1 MRRTNA
7 ACDFRW
13 VDWYDGRNPAGGS
26 GMATYRIYQ
35 YTSIGRPLD
44 PAYPTN
50 KAVLL
55 LMPLA
60 AALGAVIGWQRGGD
74 LLQVSQQALVFAL
87 ILFAAWALA
96 RELDPDDNPVAFIS
110 LVCAMLVA
118 LTVSSPGV
126 LIVFV
131 TLGLVRIVNRS
142 TGLTAR
148 RTDSIILMLVS
159 IAVIYWTE
167 SPLFGL
173 VAALAFFLDGS
184 LRDPLRQQWIYGF
197 VCLGGTIVYMVDHD
211 ITIGHLSAPDTL
223 FEWLTVLFLLIF
235 ALDTALM
242 RTVRSK
248 GDFGGRPLDA
258 NRVRGG
264 MAVGLGAALQGVYA
278 PANVAVIVAVIA
290 GICIGMA
297 FRKGFR
303 APSTA

>member
-1 MRRTNA
+1 
-7 ACDFRW
+7 
-13 VDWYDGRNPAGGS
+13 
-26 GMATYRIYQ
+26 MATYRIYR

-55 LMPLA
+55 LMPVA
-60 AALGAVIGWQRGGD
+60 AVLGAIVGWQRGGD
-74 LLQVSQQALVFAL
+74 LVHILQQALAFAL

-142 TGLTAR
+142 TGLPAR
-148 RTDSIILMLVS
+148 RTDSIILMLLSV
-159 IAVIYWTE
+159 AVIYWTE

-184 LRDPLRQQWIYGF
+184 LRDPLRTQWIYGF

-211 ITIGHLSAPDTL
+211 ITIGHLSAPDAL
-223 FEWLTVLFLLIF
+223 FEWLAVVFLLMF

-242 RTVRSK
+242 RTVRAT
-248 GDFGGRPLDA
+248 GDCGGRTLDV

-264 MAVGLGAALQGVYA
+264 MAVGLCAALQGVYA

-303 APSTA
+303 APAAS